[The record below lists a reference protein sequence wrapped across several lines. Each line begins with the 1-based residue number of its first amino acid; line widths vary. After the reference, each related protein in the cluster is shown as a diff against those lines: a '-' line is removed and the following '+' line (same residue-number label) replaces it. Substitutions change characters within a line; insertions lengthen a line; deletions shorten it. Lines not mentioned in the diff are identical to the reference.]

1 MIENVRTV
9 YNKFARGLWVI
20 LEEGENYYIYYAKP
34 TGLPQLMLIVK
45 GKDTFTALAEATEL
59 MYSLLHPEVMWS
71 DSVKADIDAL
81 LAD

>member
-1 MIENVRTV
+1 
-9 YNKFARGLWVI
+9 
-20 LEEGENYYIYYAKP
+20 
-34 TGLPQLMLIVK
+34 MLIVK